1 MKKPTDL
8 LKLIDNKDNV
18 GFVGFVGF
26 WQHKLQVHNTDW
38 NWNLAQKGAKEIP
51 LLVLRWKILHNIYP
65 TNILLNKMGISENR
79 NCKFGTDEIDY
90 IEYFFWSCDKD
101 F

>member
-1 MKKPTDL
+1 LKKPTDL
-8 LKLIDNKDNV
+8 LKLIVNKDN
-18 GFVGFVGF
+18 VGFVGF